1 MMAERILHRFLAWRL
16 KHIPHRQFVIILSLV
31 IGVMG
36 GLAAIL
42 LKNTVHYTSVLLTN
56 WLSIESASV
65 LYFAYPMIGI
75 LLTVVFVSRFVR
87 DKIGHGISRILYAIS
102 RRNSYL
108 APHNTYSSMVASTLT
123 VGFGG
128 SVGLEAPIVLTGSA
142 IGSNLGRILRL
153 NYKTVTLLVGC
164 GASAAIAGI
173 FKAPIAAVVFAL
185 EVLMLDLTMSS
196 LIPLMISSVT
206 GATVANF
213 LLGRDVI
220 FNYTLQ
226 EPFELNN
233 IPFYILLGVVCGLV
247 SYYYTWGTMKVE
259 SRFSRMEKPWKRLL
273 TGGVILGLLIFLFPP
288 LYGEGY
294 ETLKSILSGQ
304 AVETLHSSLFYS
316 FRERYWL
323 FLLFLSMI
331 VVFKM
336 VAMAVT
342 TGSGGVGGI
351 FAPTLF
357 SGGILGFVF
366 ARAAN
371 GTGLIHV
378 SESNFALVGMA
389 GLMAGIMHAPLTA
402 IFLIAELTGGYGL
415 FIPLII
421 TSTIS
426 YMTTMYFEPHSI
438 YTRRLA
444 ERGELLTHYKDQAVL
459 TLMKLDEVIEKDLK
473 TVSPNA
479 SLGELVKVISK
490 SRRNIFPVVDGEGIL
505 KGIVHMDQIR
515 DIIFNPDLY
524 ETMFVR
530 DLMIL
535 PPETIS
541 PGDSMEMVMNKF
553 NETGAWN
560 LPVVDR
566 EKYMGMISKSKM
578 FSVYRKWLMEIS

>member
-1 MMAERILHRFLAWRL
+1 MPPDR
-16 KHIPHRQFVIILSLV
+16 
-31 IGVMG
+31 
-36 GLAAIL
+36 
-42 LKNTVHYTSVLLTN
+42 
-56 WLSIESASV
+56 
-65 LYFAYPMIGI
+65 
-75 LLTVVFVSRFVR
+75 
-87 DKIGHGISRILYAIS
+87 
-102 RRNSYL
+102 YL
-108 APHNTYSSMVASTLT
+108 PY
-123 VGFGG
+123 
-128 SVGLEAPIVLTGSA
+128 
-142 IGSNLGRILRL
+142 
-153 NYKTVTLLVGC
+153 C
-164 GASAAIAGI
+164 
-173 FKAPIAAVVFAL
+173 
-185 EVLMLDLTMSS
+185 
-196 LIPLMISSVT
+196 
-206 GATVANF
+206 
-213 LLGRDVI
+213 
-220 FNYTLQ
+220 
-226 EPFELNN
+226 
-233 IPFYILLGVVCGLV
+233 
-247 SYYYTWGTMKVE
+247 
-259 SRFSRMEKPWKRLL
+259 
-273 TGGVILGLLIFLFPP
+273 
-288 LYGEGY
+288 
-294 ETLKSILSGQ
+294 
-304 AVETLHSSLFYS
+304 
-316 FRERYWL
+316 
-323 FLLFLSMI
+323 
-331 VVFKM
+331 
-336 VAMAVT
+336 
-342 TGSGGVGGI
+342 
-351 FAPTLF
+351 
-357 SGGILGFVF
+357 
-366 ARAAN
+366 RAD
-371 GTGLIHV
+371 
-378 SESNFALVGMA
+378 
-389 GLMAGIMHAPLTA
+389 
-402 IFLIAELTGGYGL
+402 GGYGL